1 MVKNGT
7 ITKLEEGEPTPWV
20 NSLAYRRKQNGRL
33 RLCLAP
39 KDLNAAIQREHHVTP
54 TLEEILP
61 KLAVATVF
69 SIGDAKCGYWN
80 VVLDKKSSYLT
91 TFNSPFGRY
100 RFNRLP
106 VGLKMSQDIFQTK
119 IDQTFEGCEGVAGMQ
134 MTSKFLEKLVKSMTK
149 TCMVR

>member
-61 KLAVATVF
+61 KLTVATVF

-100 RFNRLP
+100 RFQPHALWAENVTRHLA
-106 VGLKMSQDIFQTK
+106 
-119 IDQTFEGCEGVAGMQ
+119 DQN
-134 MTSKFLEKLVKSMTK
+134 
-149 TCMVR
+149 